1 VPPGFERLAVAG
13 GSPDVRALAFASP
26 DRPRVT
32 LVGLNRGAAPTYLN
46 AVLEDFPEAVQ
57 RGQAAC
63 YRTSE
68 IENCHLVTSVPV
80 RGPNWPFEGLDICIP
95 PGSIFTLV
103 VG

>member
-1 VPPGFERLAVAG
+1 MTERLF
-13 GSPDVRALAFASP
+13 DQ
-26 DRPRVT
+26 RVT

-80 RGPNWPFEGLDICIP
+80 RGANWPFEGLDICIP